1 MTWKC
6 DDCESLISDNML
18 LEYNDGTLTDTLNCP
33 NCDSKKVRGV

>member
-6 DDCESLISDNML
+6 FDCESLITDGMMQH
-18 LEYNDGTLTDTLNCP
+18 YNGTLVDSLNCP